1 MKINRKI
8 RNRILHGLL
17 ILLASGLH
25 AEPPKQDSPAF
36 TLTAKGPSNRGA
48 FVVGYRFALESDGKI
63 TALGLVDQNGDGK
76 LQGTIPVGVALWTP
90 AGQELVRVQIP
101 LSTAATNGVFLVN
114 IPPRSLPVGKYVIG
128 ALTEPNGEAF
138 FFDTK
143 VAASPGVV
151 WEEGLFLPS
160 RSLVMPTLSRP
171 QPQSYF
177 GPVFNFIAE
186 GPVRRPAAP
195 TQQLKKDASD
205 PVEKPVV
212 PLALQIESPNERSVI
227 QRNEQNMGR
236 LLVRCTAN
244 GESVEVKV
252 VERTHLKTTK
262 DWTALDA
269 EKNSFTK
276 TLDLAAGWYQLEF
289 QVKQGGKIVKT
300 ATVQHVGIG
309 DVFVTLGQSNSA
321 NYGQPR
327 QAAKSDCVSSCD
339 FRTGLWR
346 HADDPQPGATGGGG
360 SPWPILGDL
369 LVKKAGVPVGFVC
382 LGVGSTGVG
391 QWAPLPSPQGC
402 YVRLKTALQLVGP
415 QGCRAVLWHQGET
428 DSILGTSAEAYA
440 ATLGRIITQS
450 REDAGWAVPWGVALA
465 SYHPAK
471 GATVERQQAVI
482 AGQKLVIQRQPGVFQ
497 GPETDSNHKNGF
509 LADTVHFNADGLTAH
524 AQGWLAALSRQK
536 SPSQPVNKLTVKKL
550 GQ

>member
-1 MKINRKI
+1 M
-8 RNRILHGLL
+8 L

-36 TLTAKGPSNRGA
+36 TLTASGLSNRGA
-48 FVVGYRFALESDGKI
+48 FVVGYRFALESAGTI

-76 LQGTIPVGVALWTP
+76 LQGTTPVDVALWTP
-90 AGQELVRVQIP
+90 AGQELARVQMP

-128 ALTEPNGEAF
+128 ALTEPDGEAF
-138 FFDTK
+138 LFDAK
-143 VAASPGVV
+143 IAASLGVV

-160 RSLVMPTLSRP
+160 RSLVMPTMSRP
-171 QPQSYF
+171 QPHGYF

-186 GPVRRPAAP
+186 GPVRESVPQTPPLNKTPPRPAEE
-195 TQQLKKDASD
+195 
-205 PVEKPVV
+205 PVRES
-212 PLALQIESPNERSVI
+212 ALLRIESPNERSVI
-227 QRNEQNMGR
+227 QRTERNMGR

-244 GESVEVKV
+244 GESVKVKV
-252 VERTHLKTTK
+252 VERTHLKTAK

-269 EKNSFTK
+269 ENNSFTK
-276 TLDLAAGWYQLEF
+276 TLELAAGWYQLEF

-339 FRTGLWR
+339 FQTGLWR

-369 LVKKAGVPVGFVC
+369 LVQKAGVPIGFVC

-391 QWAPLPSPQGC
+391 QWAPPQGC

-415 QGCRAVLWHQGET
+415 RGCRAVLWHQGET
-428 DSILGTSAEAYA
+428 DSILGTSAGAYA
-440 ATLGRIITQS
+440 ATLGRIIMQS
-450 REDAGWAVPWGVALA
+450 RQDAGWAVPWGVALA

-482 AGQKLVIQRQPGVFQ
+482 AGQKQVIQSLPGVFQ

-509 LADTVHFNADGLTAH
+509 LADTVHFNADGLTVH
-524 AQGWLAALSRQK
+524 AQGWLAALSRQE
-536 SPSQPVNKLTVKKL
+536 SPNQPLNKLTVKKL